1 MKKVLY
7 LLAALALLAA
17 CKQPADPIRDAMEQ
31 YAKENIEHP
40 ETYKFDYMG
49 IEKEYTYFNA
59 LAEYMKG
66 LENLKAQAEDK
77 DPYEE
82 ALEQAHSLVIE
93 FGSQVACREYSLHFK
108 CKGGQDGTQPLER
121 VVVARYDAD
130 GKLMVMTMN
139 PDELPAQPALH
150 QLREMGRLVGNCPGD

>member
-7 LLAALALLAA
+7 LLAALALLVA

-82 ALEQAHSLVIE
+82 ALEQALEISVIAFFTMSAALPCTGELTAIRSAAAFSTLFTLFIPIIGLVRPKIVVME
-93 FGSQVACREYSLHFK
+93 PVFSAFATVSFIKRSTSEYVLK
-108 CKGGQDGTQPLER
+108 
-121 VVVARYDAD
+121 
-130 GKLMVMTMN
+130 
-139 PDELPAQPALH
+139 
-150 QLREMGRLVGNCPGD
+150 